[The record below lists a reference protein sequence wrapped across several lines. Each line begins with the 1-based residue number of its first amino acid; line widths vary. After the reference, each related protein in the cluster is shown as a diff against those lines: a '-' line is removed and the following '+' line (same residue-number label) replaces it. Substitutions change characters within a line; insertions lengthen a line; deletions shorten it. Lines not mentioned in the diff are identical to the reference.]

1 MIITLTPKERRFVGA
16 YFEALH
22 FTEDSAGRE
31 LCEVFEREQT
41 IECLAF
47 LVSMECYL
55 NDSNLEQAGHDFW
68 FSRNGHGTG
77 FWDRDHTYYTPAVRD
92 WLQRKAETFGEIDA
106 LYNDWEGAA

>member
-1 MIITLTPKERRFVGA
+1 MSITLTRAERRFIGA

-31 LCEVFEREQT
+31 LCEVFKREQT

-68 FSRNGHGTG
+68 FSRNGHGVG
-77 FWDRDHTYYTPAVRD
+77 FWERGGDVYLPHVRD
-92 WLQRKAETFGEIDA
+92 WCQKKAEKFAEVEPIYSDLEDVA
-106 LYNDWEGAA
+106 

>member
-68 FSRNGHGTG
+68 LSRNGHGSG
-77 FWDRDHTYYTPAVRD
+77 FWDRGGDVYLPHVRD
-92 WLQRKAETFGEIDA
+92 WCQNKAETFGQIDP
-106 LYNDWEGAA
+106 LYNDWEGVA